1 MDALYSDYEILMDD
15 YERVL
20 ALESLGHGPNHPAIQ
35 SVMKRWVIDEPM
47 VGHESVA
54 GTVIDASAKK
64 VSKISAAM
72 LERMHG
78 WLTKKESTIRKK
90 IDEITS
96 KASSLQRD
104 LEKLE
109 PRIRLATNLG
119 TDPIETGSW
128 TSKVCVE
135 DKVDIEA
142 CIKFADKP
150 DVLDEVVKSYTV
162 FTSAYGRPRTRKGES
177 LELRKLGKSSSNA
190 LRRASGLIGISPINT
205 AAEAWPLPGNVMIV
219 LRGSG
224 VSSEVV
230 DFAVARDG
238 DYGDTIDP
246 MDKATAERAIKAA
259 WALTEHLKTR
269 NVKRGV
275 FSYTGIY
282 EKIEELKAAKQD
294 EVDKKAITSAT
305 KRLRNALAVEDAL
318 TTAMVRVC
326 EGLTE
331 YAKRSLQN

>member
-1 MDALYSDYEILMDD
+1 MDALYTDYEILMDD
-15 YERVL
+15 YERVV
-20 ALESLGHGPNHPAIQ
+20 ALESLGCSPNHPAIQ
-35 SVMKRWVIDEPM
+35 SVMKRWVIDEPL
-47 VGHESVA
+47 VGHESTA
-54 GTVIDASAKK
+54 STVIDASAKK
-64 VSKISAAM
+64 ASKISSQM

-78 WLTKKESTIRKK
+78 WLSKKEGTIRKK
-90 IDEITS
+90 IEEITS
-96 KASSLQRD
+96 KASSLQNN

-109 PRIRLATNLG
+109 PRIRLSETLPTEN
-119 TDPIETGSW
+119 IETGSW

-135 DKVDIEA
+135 DKVDVEA

-150 DVLDEVVKSYTV
+150 DVLDDAVKSYTV
-162 FTSAYGRPRTRKGES
+162 FTSAYGRPKTRKGES
-177 LELRKLGKSSSNA
+177 LELRKLGKSSSSA
-190 LRRASGLIGISPINT
+190 MRRASGIIGLSPINT
-205 AAEAWPLPGNVMIV
+205 AAEAWPLPGNVIVV

-224 VSSEVV
+224 INSEVV

-238 DYGDTIDP
+238 DYGDTIEP
-246 MDKATAERAIKAA
+246 MDKDTAERAIKAA
-259 WALTEHLKTR
+259 WKLTEHLKTR

-282 EKIEELKAAKQD
+282 EKIEELKQAKQD
-294 EVDKKAITSAT
+294 EVDKKAITAAT